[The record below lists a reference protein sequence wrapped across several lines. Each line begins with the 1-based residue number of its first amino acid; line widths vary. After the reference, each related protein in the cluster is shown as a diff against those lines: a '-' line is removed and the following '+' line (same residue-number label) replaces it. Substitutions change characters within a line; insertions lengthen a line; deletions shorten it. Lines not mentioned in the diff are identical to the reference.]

1 MSYRKIPL
9 GRYLKVMQNPS
20 MTYEELANI
29 MYTDVI
35 DGFKKDWVQY
45 TLDRIHV
52 ESIYIVHDP
61 LDKCYCN
68 RFVERYRSDKELEEE
83 MHVKPL
89 DLKHL
94 GEI

>member
-1 MSYRKIPL
+1 MNYRKIPL
-9 GRYLKVMQNPS
+9 GRYLKVMKNPS
-20 MTYEELANI
+20 MTFEELYNI
-29 MYTDVI
+29 MYTEIKTTLVE
-35 DGFKKDWVQY
+35 DWIQH

-68 RFVERYRSDKELEEE
+68 RCVERFRSDKELEEE
-83 MHVKPL
+83 MNVKPL

-94 GEI
+94 GEL